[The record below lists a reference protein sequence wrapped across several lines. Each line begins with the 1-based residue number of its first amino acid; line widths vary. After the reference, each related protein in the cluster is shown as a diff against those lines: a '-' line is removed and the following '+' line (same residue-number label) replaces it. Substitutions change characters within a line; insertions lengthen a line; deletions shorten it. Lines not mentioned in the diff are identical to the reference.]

1 VLKNKLSGGSVARK
15 LVTGLFKRS
24 PLAALGIAALLL
36 FAVCGTC
43 DSDDDE
49 DDDDDDPV
57 ENPCEG
63 AVDCEPIN

>member
-1 VLKNKLSGGSVARK
+1 MAKK
-15 LVTGLFKRS
+15 LVTGLFKRN
-24 PLAALGIAALLL
+24 PLAALGIATLLL

-49 DDDDDDPV
+49 DDEDDDPV

-63 AVDCEPIN
+63 AVGCEPIN